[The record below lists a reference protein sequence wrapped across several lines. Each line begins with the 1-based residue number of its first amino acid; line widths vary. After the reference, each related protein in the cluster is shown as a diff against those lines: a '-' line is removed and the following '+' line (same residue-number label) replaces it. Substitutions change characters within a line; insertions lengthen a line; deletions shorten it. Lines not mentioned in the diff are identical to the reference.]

1 MVKIR
6 LRRVGR
12 KHRPSYRVVVADS
25 RSPRDGAFIE
35 IVGYYNPLTDPA
47 TVSINEEKT
56 LKWLKFGA
64 QPTEKV
70 HSLLRKE
77 GIIDKFKQQQG
88 IPPLTSSSKGEES
101 KRNPSPPPSLSGEGR
116 ESSKETK

>member
-56 LKWLKFGA
+56 LKWLKCGA

-77 GIIDKFKQQQG
+77 GIMDKFKQQQA
-88 IPPLTSSSKGEES
+88 SS
-101 KRNPSPPPSLSGEGR
+101 
-116 ESSKETK
+116 